1 MQHLYTIAFGFL
13 LALFGGTYPITA
25 AITQTAIQTQ
35 ISTIQAS
42 AFNARNYTNITG
54 ILNNC
59 LLQSIVLD
67 DATKTMLK
75 KYIDAN
81 NLTIATIKAASD
93 FNKESYNSAAQGL
106 NEILTKFTWNATLPL
121 PQAQLLT

>member
-1 MQHLYTIAFGFL
+1 MQHLYTIVFGLL
-13 LALFGGTYPITA
+13 LALVSGTYPITA

-54 ILNNC
+54 ILNSC
-59 LLQSIVLD
+59 LLQNIALD
-67 DATKTMLK
+67 DTTKTMLK

-81 NLTIATIKAASD
+81 NLTIATIKATPD
-93 FNKESYNSAAQGL
+93 FNKESYNTAAQGL
-106 NEILTKFTWNATLPL
+106 NEILTKFAWNATLPI